1 MSEALLQGVRV
12 VLVLLNARNRWWN
25 AAGVLDRAFEF
36 RPQM

>member
-1 MSEALLQGVRV
+1 VAIAERNGVRV

-36 RPQM
+36 HPPL